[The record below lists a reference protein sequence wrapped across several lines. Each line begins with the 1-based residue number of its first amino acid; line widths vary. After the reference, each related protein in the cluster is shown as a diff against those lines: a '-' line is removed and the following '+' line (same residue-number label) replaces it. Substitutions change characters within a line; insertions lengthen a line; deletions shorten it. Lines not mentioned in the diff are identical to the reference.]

1 MRAKFNAQEG
11 GIRSD
16 STSSLRGSRRTT
28 RSSVPHSKPLVFS
41 PGALPS
47 HRTLPLCEKEL
58 PNSPEENSVWSSAPH
73 KCEGELK
80 QDAFQMSSP
89 TPEEKFP
96 PADERPLT
104 GLRVVV
110 VEDEGIT
117 QMQLNRLLRQAGME
131 IVGAAGEG
139 QTGVEVVLR
148 EAPDLVLMDI
158 RMPLLDGL
166 EATRQILATTQ
177 VCIVMLTA
185 YADESLRAKAL
196 QLGASGYL
204 LKPITSLTLIPQ
216 LEKVYAAYKTQH
228 G

>member
-11 GIRSD
+11 RIRSD
-16 STSSLRGSRRTT
+16 STSSRGSRRTV
-28 RSSVPHSKPLVFS
+28 RPNVPLSKPLVFL

-47 HRTLPLCEKEL
+47 HRTLPLCEKQL
-58 PNSPEENSVWSSAPH
+58 PNLPEENSVRTSAPH
-73 KCEGELK
+73 KRKEDSQ
-80 QDAFQMSSP
+80 QDAIQVSFPLSKETSLSS
-89 TPEEKFP
+89 
-96 PADERPLT
+96 DEQPLV

-185 YADESLRAKAL
+185 YADESMRAKAL